1 MPSIFSQCVH
11 TVMQCEIRTLVLSDV
26 APSLHCLPPLLI
38 RWVICLRPSLE
49 EPYVPR
55 FCYYCSTTIASCL
68 AAATAATTPASD
80 GGLQER
86 LWLLTNQQQ
95 QHDESAS
102 DAHGDAYSSQP

>member
-1 MPSIFSQCVH
+1 MCTHRHAMRDSDFGTFRRRSV
-11 TVMQCEIRTLVLSDV
+11 TSLSTSTTHSMGNMSETNI
-26 APSLHCLPPLLI
+26 A
-38 RWVICLRPSLE
+38 PSLE